1 MNFNNHSNLQGKH
14 AFLSAS
20 KYHWLRYDVEKIKQV
35 YLSQLAVL
43 KGTESHEFAALCIS
57 RRQKLPKSKKTLNTY
72 VNDAIGYRMQPEQV
86 LYYSEHC
93 FGTADA
99 ISYNNNFLRI
109 HDYKSGVTPAN
120 MDQLK
125 IYAALFMLEYHVV
138 PEKIELRIYQSDEIL
153 FHEPSIEEI
162 YVVMDQIRTL
172 DSAIEILL
180 IEEF

>member
-93 FGTADA
+93 FGTADT

-125 IYAALFMLEYHVV
+125 IYAALFMLEYQVV
-138 PEKIELRIYQSDEIL
+138 PEKIELRIYQSDEVL

-172 DSAIEILL
+172 DSAIENLL